1 MSNPQ
6 HPSATSTTLVRGVPA
21 SARFCHV
28 PAYHSSV
35 DPGSCRTVFD
45 CHRNIMSHFERQRSE
60 SGGGGGDG
68 GGAGGDA
75 GGGGAV
81 SVDERNYY
89 LDTAH
94 LLFDYYNQSSAS
106 VATEGEAR
114 ATPAPQK
121 GRGRPRARKRGGGK
135 MLSFL
140 QKMAD
145 QQRGYKAGA
154 AANPGDAA
162 AGAPPLPPACAPG
175 MALTDI
181 IERYNQCVDPVATV
195 PSTDPRA
202 DPLQV
207 CADCGA
213 EGCCVLMEADS
224 TIQCTKC
231 GSCTYSPML
240 QSTPSFQMATRT
252 ARPTFTLYKR
262 ANHFNEWIS
271 QFQAKESISVP
282 DDVYSA
288 IVAELAKRG
297 PHWRSCKITTSS
309 LRVLLRK
316 LKFNKYYEH
325 IPRIIHRLQGTP
337 PPTIS
342 REVEEKLRTMFR
354 MIQEPFMK
362 HSPPTRRNFL
372 QYSYVLHKFMG
383 ILGLRE
389 LQKSFPLLKSRS
401 KSYAQDLIWRKI
413 CKDVGFPYEP
423 SI

>member
-1 MSNPQ
+1 MSGPHRCPRPPPPLNAGT
-6 HPSATSTTLVRGVPA
+6 PSAR
-21 SARFCHV
+21 ARSLHV
-28 PAYHSSV
+28 PSYHASV

-45 CHRNIMSHFERQRSE
+45 CHRNITTHFERQRSA
-60 SGGGGGDG
+60 
-68 GGAGGDA
+68 GAGA
-75 GGGGAV
+75 GKGVGV
-81 SVDERNYY
+81 EERNYY

-94 LLFDYYNQSSAS
+94 LLFDYYNQSS
-106 VATEGEAR
+106 VTATAAESEGR
-114 ATPAPQK
+114 AAPAPHK
-121 GRGRPRARKRGGGK
+121 ARGRTRARKRGGGK
-135 MLSFL
+135 MMSFL

-145 QQRGYKAGA
+145 QQRGAKKAEAG
-154 AANPGDAA
+154 G
-162 AGAPPLPPACAPG
+162 GAPGGGGESQPPPACAPG

-195 PSTDPRA
+195 PTTDPRP

-207 CADCGA
+207 CTDCGA

-224 TIQCTKC
+224 TIQCTRC
-231 GSCTYSPML
+231 GTCTYSPML

-362 HSPPTRRNFL
+362 HSPPSRRNFL

-389 LQKSFPLLKSRS
+389 LQKAFPLLKSRS